1 MPNTPANLTQLP
13 LKILDSIFSDL
24 DSHSDLI
31 SLALSSK
38 DQYHLVVLRH
48 SDYWVLRIR
57 HRLPGLWAHLA
68 KRADLV
74 WNLREVYICQKM
86 EQAIVERYPV
96 VPMLT
101 IGVGAT
107 TTNPFDLDKEKEVK
121 VKAQGGLSGHVS
133 SVYGLLHG
141 AAQVVLQNVTNGPSQ
156 VINPGSGQ
164 VQPWPAQD
172 PLKEEE
178 ERVRNVLTVMSY
190 MDRLQVFH
198 WDFRSNSR
206 SLYMSPQ
213 QELILLQTLSGLPSI
228 SRLVLVGNLKCL
240 KPGVV
245 NGLQWF
251 QMVWNMPNLKNLT
264 LMGEVWSHSM
274 AAPALKHVL
283 KQCAQLESLQL
294 PIEAISITDLV
305 LPRLRRLSLFLQSGT
320 TFNLENHLDL
330 EDLWCN
336 PSSTIILPANGLIKL
351 KRLSV
356 ERNFIDSFVRRRD
369 LEGGDAYGLR
379 AYRDGRAGEGS
390 DVGDDTAGDSGS
402 EGNENGAFTLTR
414 PIPQN
419 LECLQYTSFK
429 FGSGVLETLSQHT
442 TFFSNLKRLYLLS
455 VDGVDELNDIARCCP
470 WLEWLS
476 IHACGKSD
484 LETWLNFLSSFPVLH
499 TFRGPG
505 IWTSIEDDD
514 ANGDNINNNNN
525 IVNDDDNTGGNSY
538 DRMHSAIMQLVR
550 RCLNLR
556 ELDHKSVH
564 GKQGR
569 NRNIVIFKEMKEDG
583 DMHVS
588 YEVRKPRVR
597 DRVYLMDD
605 AFV

>member
-13 LKILDSIFSDL
+13 LEILDSIFSDL

-38 DQYHLVVLRH
+38 DQYHLIVPRH
-48 SDYWVLRIR
+48 SDYRVLRIR
-57 HRLPGLWAHLA
+57 HWLPGLWAHLA
-68 KRADLV
+68 KCADLAR
-74 WNLREVYICQKM
+74 NLREVYICQKT

-101 IGVGAT
+101 IGV
-107 TTNPFDLDKEKEVK
+107 
-121 VKAQGGLSGHVS
+121 AQGGLSGHVL

-141 AAQVVLQNVTNGPSQ
+141 AAQVVLQNITNGPGQ
-156 VINPGSGQ
+156 AINPGLGQ

-178 ERVRNVLTVMSY
+178 ERVQNVLTVMSY
-190 MDRLQVFH
+190 MDQLRVFH
-198 WDFRSNSR
+198 WDFRSNSG

-251 QMVWNMPNLKNLT
+251 QMVWNMPNLNNLT
-264 LMGEVWSHSM
+264 LMGEVWSHLM

-294 PIEAISITDLV
+294 LIEAISITDLV
-305 LPRLRRLSLFLQSGT
+305 LPHLRRLSLFLQSGT
-320 TFNLENHLDL
+320 TFNLKNHLDL

-336 PSSTIILPANGLIKL
+336 LSSTIILPANGLIKL

-369 LEGGDAYGLR
+369 LEGRDAYGLR

-390 DVGDDTAGDSGS
+390 DAGDDTARDSGS
-402 EGNENGAFTLTR
+402 EGNENGAFMLTR

-419 LECLQYTSFK
+419 LKCLQYTLFK
-429 FGSGVLETLSQHT
+429 FSSGVLETLLQHT
-442 TFFSNLKRLYLLS
+442 MFFSNLKRLYLLS
-455 VDGVDELNDIARCCP
+455 VNGVDELNDIARCCLR
-470 WLEWLS
+470 LEWLS

-484 LETWLNFLSSFPVLH
+484 LETWLNFLSSFPALH

-525 IVNDDDNTGGNSY
+525 ILI
-538 DRMHSAIMQLVR
+538 RQ
-550 RCLNLR
+550 CPNLC

-564 GKQGR
+564 GKRGR

-583 DMHVS
+583 GMHVS
-588 YEVRKPRVR
+588 YEVQKLRVR
-597 DRVYLMDD
+597 DRIYLMDD